1 MAGTVAYRG
10 DTIDHDH
17 SHAYITDRRCLVSQ
31 TRSSEWGPIRGK
43 FTRNE
48 LTAVTPT
55 GASIAGTDAAATTDL
70 SDLWADDVL
79 QSTNVG
85 AETCPFPFISYI
97 LPATRSRV
105 WQQPQNQEV
114 QRPPKT
120 IFSHYDAE
128 SLIAAD
134 QTIISETLIE
144 NGFMSTT
151 ARTFGN
157 SPFPRPVETEDA
169 LSTKLPNGT
178 YEKWKPEENRYPTII
193 VEEVWRKSLT
203 KIRAK
208 VEKVNQRRTD
218 CKLAPVRDADANHAT
233 VVAVSYTHLTLPT
246 ICSV

>member
-10 DTIDHDH
+10 DTVDHDH
-17 SHAYITDRRCLVSQ
+17 SHAYITDRRRLESQ

-48 LTAVTPT
+48 LTAVTPM
-55 GASIAGTDAAATTDL
+55 GASIAGTDAAETTDL
-70 SDLWADDVL
+70 SHLWADDVL
-79 QSTNVG
+79 QSTNVR

-97 LPATRSRV
+97 LPATRSRTV
-105 WQQPQNQEV
+105 WQQPQDREV
-114 QRPPKT
+114 QQPPKT
-120 IFSHYDAE
+120 VFSHYDAE

-144 NGFMSTT
+144 NGFMSTI

-157 SPFPRPVETEDA
+157 SPFPRPVQTEDA
-169 LSTKLPNGT
+169 LSTKLPDGT
-178 YEKWKPEENRYPTII
+178 YEKWKPEENRYPTIV

-208 VEKVNQRRTD
+208 VEKVNQR
-218 CKLAPVRDADANHAT
+218 P
-233 VVAVSYTHLTLPT
+233 VSYTHLTLPT
-246 ICSV
+246 KRIV